1 MIICDDF
8 LDKAQRVYSRID
20 DKEYKAPCPEM
31 DFRECARTSY
41 YYIFH
46 VANQRASQIPGEI
59 NSQVGQHQR
68 VIDKLRSS
76 ADIAD
81 RDLGDLLALMKLSR
95 VKADYN
101 LSYNFTKNDAYKVL
115 RRAEK
120 LKLLVVGSNLKD
132 TSA

>member
-8 LDKAQRVYSRID
+8 LDKAKRIYTHID
-20 DKEYKAPCPEM
+20 NKQYKAPCPEM

-46 VANQRASQIPGEI
+46 VANRRAAEIPGEV
-59 NSQVGQHQR
+59 NSKVGQHQR
-68 VIDKLRSS
+68 VIEKLRNSS
-76 ADIAD
+76 DIND
-81 RDLGDLLALMKLSR
+81 KNLGDLLALMKLER

-101 LSYNFTKNDAYKVL
+101 LNFNFTKNDAFKVL

-120 LKLLVVGSNLKD
+120 LKAQIIESELKD
-132 TSA
+132 STA